1 MATIDLHYVDELIQ
15 VRQQQHG
22 GGRGAPAIQAG
33 HRIGASI
40 NRSCIVMLSA
50 LLQAYVEEEFQEAG
64 RRAFPSLTAN
74 PAAFDSYWNQMRG
87 WGNPSATNI
96 RNLFLRVG
104 VPDVF
109 NGLSWQGTTA
119 TEVTRKLETLNQ
131 LRNRIAHG
139 ARQLT
144 VDGAAYSLTLAKVI
158 TFRNL
163 SENFAERFS
172 AHVQRLI
179 P

>member
-1 MATIDLHYVDELIQ
+1 
-15 VRQQQHG
+15 
-22 GGRGAPAIQAG
+22 
-33 HRIGASI
+33 
-40 NRSCIVMLSA
+40 MLSA

-64 RRAFPSLTAN
+64 RRAFPALMAN
-74 PAAFDSYWNQMRG
+74 PGASDAYWIQMRG

-96 RNLFLRVG
+96 RNLFLRIG
-104 VPDVF
+104 VPDIF
-109 NGLSWQGTTA
+109 SRLAWQGTTS

-144 VDGAAYSLTLAKVI
+144 VNGTAYSLTLAKVT